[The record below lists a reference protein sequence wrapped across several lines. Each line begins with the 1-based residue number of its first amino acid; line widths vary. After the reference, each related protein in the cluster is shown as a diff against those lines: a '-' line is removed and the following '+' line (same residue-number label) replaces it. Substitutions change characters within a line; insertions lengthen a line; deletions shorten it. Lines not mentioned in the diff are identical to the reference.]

1 MSGTVL
7 SLGHLIYLIAWRR
20 LIALVNRLI
29 FRSVFGLHLGR
40 IGVHLLRLSLWQR
53 GDHLLL
59 GLLSHGRL
67 GDHLPGLHLVLLL
80 LGLLHE
86 LLLRLLHVLLLGHL
100 MITHRRTWNLLR
112 LLHELLLG
120 LLHVYLLGHLVI
132 SHRRTWHWVVLLFVR
147 VDDVNLPLSSA
158 PAA

>member
-53 GDHLLL
+53 GDHLL

-67 GDHLPGLHLVLLL
+67 GDHLSGLIIVLPL
-80 LGLLHE
+80 LGLLRE

-100 MITHRRTWNLLR
+100 MISHRRTWNLLR

-120 LLHVYLLGHLVI
+120 LLHVYLLGRHL
-132 SHRRTWHWVVLLFVR
+132 VVLLVFR